1 MNVVPARSVTSLVVI
16 LNYSKLSYSEHV
28 FSLTSLTPILQIV
41 FETCHPCPRWW
52 SKTCSGGWGCWRSS
66 RSLQSRGTAEMTMS
80 GKVFFEETSLKKKS
94 KIFYE
99 VKTWA
104 EGAVDVVWRFSG
116 CAVEANRLGLTCN
129 QNRLEIDFRFFPS
142 FHNFN
147 ELQSIGAED
156 HLKPLKTLPRSAW
169 PAAIHLCQ
177 GYQQSTCI
185 RWFSNFHFPSN
196 WNLINGVSPRRQ

>member
-142 FHNFN
+142 FHSFN

-156 HLKPLKTLPRSAW
+156 HLKPGHWKPYLDQPGQLRYICVKVINNQHASGDFQIVIFLP
-169 PAAIHLCQ
+169 IE
-177 GYQQSTCI
+177 T
-185 RWFSNFHFPSN
+185 
-196 WNLINGVSPRRQ
+196 

>member
-80 GKVFFEETSLKKKS
+80 GKVFFEKTSLKKEQNILWNKNLS
-94 KIFYE
+94 
-99 VKTWA
+99 
-104 EGAVDVVWRFSG
+104 WRGSG
-116 CAVEANRLGLTCN
+116 CGVKVQRLRRGGQQVGAHL
-129 QNRLEIDFRFFPS
+129 QPKQVGERFWV
-142 FHNFN
+142 
-147 ELQSIGAED
+147 AE
-156 HLKPLKTLPRSAW
+156 HCQWLVPKTILNHWKPYLDQPGQLRYICVKE
-169 PAAIHLCQ
+169 
-177 GYQQSTCI
+177 YQQSTCI
-185 RWFSNFHFPSN
+185 RWFSNCHFASN
-196 WNLINGVSPRRQ
+196 WN